1 MPRRDTDPLG
11 AYNFLVEIN
20 GVNVASF
27 SEVSG
32 LESEIEVVEYRAGSE
47 PSHVRKLP
55 GLRKY
60 ANITLKRGVI
70 QSDDLWQWHKEAL
83 DGKVERRSG
92 SIILLEDNREEAIR
106 WNFYKAWPSK
116 YEGPVLHAMSN
127 AVAIETL
134 TLACERI
141 EIAD

>member
-11 AYNFLVEIN
+11 AYNFRVEIN
-20 GVNVASF
+20 GVNVAFF

-32 LESEIEVVEYRAGSE
+32 LQSEIEVIEYRSGSE

-70 QSDDLWQWHKEAL
+70 QSDDLWQWHKAAL
-83 DGKVERRSG
+83 DGTVERRSG
-92 SIILLEDNREEAIR
+92 SIILLEDNREEALR
-106 WNFYKAWPSK
+106 WNFHDAWPSK
-116 YEGPVLHAMSN
+116 YEGPLLN
-127 AVAIETL
+127 ANSSEVAIESFTL
-134 TLACERI
+134 VCERV
-141 EIAD
+141 EVAD